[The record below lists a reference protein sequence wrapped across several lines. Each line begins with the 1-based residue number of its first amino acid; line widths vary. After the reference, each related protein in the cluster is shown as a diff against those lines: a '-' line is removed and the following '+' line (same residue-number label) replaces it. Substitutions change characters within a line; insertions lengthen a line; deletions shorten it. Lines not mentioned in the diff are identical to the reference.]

1 MTRLQDGTYVA
12 VFDVILR
19 SDRLGYTTSPD
30 GRHWS
35 PAQYLVLNSAQSWVS
50 DLRTPLG
57 LIDEGSGQFTL
68 HYTGYS
74 DLPGVGKYG
83 SLGMLR
89 LKLVRP

>member
-1 MTRLQDGTYVA
+1 MSQHLTLISQRPVGLRNFTR
-12 VFDVILR
+12 R
-19 SDRLGYTTSPD
+19 SA
-30 GRHWS
+30 WS
-35 PAQYLVLNSAQSWVS
+35 PAQYLVLDSAQSWVS

-74 DLPGVGKYG
+74 DRPGVGKYG

-89 LKLVRP
+89 LKLERP